1 MQWIGKVLHV
11 TPFKHAITRI
21 RPTKG
26 RLPVEVN
33 MYVIDDDFRPV
44 GKIDNI
50 FGPIEHPYISVRLD
64 IKMRDPGKLVGRNL
78 YALSEKEYEQI
89 MSRVRL

>member
-21 RPTKG
+21 RPIKG

-33 MYVIDDDFRPV
+33 MYVIDGEFRPI

-50 FGPIEHPYISVRLD
+50 FGPVEHPYVSV
-64 IKMRDPGKLVGRNL
+64 KVDPKIHNLNKLVGRDL
-78 YALSEKEYEQI
+78 YALSEKEYKQI
-89 MSRVRL
+89 IGRVCL

>member
-21 RPTKG
+21 RPIKG

-50 FGPIEHPYISVRLD
+50 FGPIEHPYISVRLNA
-64 IKMRDPGKLVGRNL
+64 KMRDLSKLVGRNL
-78 YALSEKEYEQI
+78 YALSEREYEQI
-89 MSRVRL
+89 VSRVRL